1 MPHAATYG
9 HDPEATQAYR
19 QVEHMLARSK
29 RAMSAVRPTTQVP
42 RPPAC
47 GALAHATKEA
57 SLAGIRSARQ
67 ETDHPSSGRCS
78 LRSKKLLPTS
88 VLLHARMTIPLL
100 RQGSP

>member
-9 HDPEATQAYR
+9 HDPKAAQAYR

-29 RAMSAVRPTTQVP
+29 LAMSAVRPTTQFP
-42 RPPAC
+42 RPQAC
-47 GALAHATKEA
+47 GAPAHATKEA

-67 ETDHPSSGRCS
+67 KTDHPSSDRCS

-88 VLLHARMTIPLL
+88 VLPHARMTIPL
-100 RQGSP
+100 

>member
-29 RAMSAVRPTTQVP
+29 LAMNTAHPTTRFP
-42 RPPAC
+42 RLPAC
-47 GALAHATKEA
+47 GAPAHATKEA

-67 ETDHPSSGRCS
+67 ETDHPSSGQCS

-88 VLLHARMTIPLL
+88 VLPHARMTIPLL